1 MPRDSVRGR
10 SNVCSTSAQSCCGAV
25 SGQLTPAKSSL
36 ISRLI
41 NLSTSSEE
49 RYQGEYDS
57 EEDFAEYL
65 VNELYDL
72 DRTMGNLSYYFDYEK
87 YARDIFMC
95 DYTMEDKYVFI
106 ND

>member
-1 MPRDSVRGR
+1 M
-10 SNVCSTSAQSCCGAV
+10 
-25 SGQLTPAKSSL
+25 LLKSINSPCFDIDCL
-36 ISRLI
+36 DRL
-41 NLSTSSEE
+41 EE
-49 RYQGEYDS
+49 RYQGEYGS

-72 DRTMGNLSYYFDYEK
+72 DRAMGNLSYYFDYGKNTREL
-87 YARDIFMC
+87 FMC